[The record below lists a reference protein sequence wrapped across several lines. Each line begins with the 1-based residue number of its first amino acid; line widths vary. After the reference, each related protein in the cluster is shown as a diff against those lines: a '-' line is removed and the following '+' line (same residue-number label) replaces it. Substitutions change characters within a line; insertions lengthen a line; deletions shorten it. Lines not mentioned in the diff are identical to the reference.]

1 MEFHYIY
8 AIHCK
13 EYACGENSPFYYHV
27 FEYIDKF
34 FEKSDVVADIHTYIQ
49 LF

>member
-34 FEKSDVVADIHTYIQ
+34 FEKSDVVADIHTYI
-49 LF
+49 